1 MSADPEL
8 SRLIADVIDA
18 GLLMPG
24 SREMDVA
31 RRVASGGQRS
41 LSIED
46 RRVWESG
53 VLPILAQ
60 PIDIQ
65 IAVRTLARRSH
76 RLPRRAVA

>member
-18 GLLMPG
+18 GLFVPG

-31 RRVASGGQRS
+31 ERVAAHGQRG

-53 VLPILAQ
+53 VLPVLAQ
-60 PIDIQ
+60 PIEVQ
-65 IAVRTLARRSH
+65 LAVRSLVRRAH